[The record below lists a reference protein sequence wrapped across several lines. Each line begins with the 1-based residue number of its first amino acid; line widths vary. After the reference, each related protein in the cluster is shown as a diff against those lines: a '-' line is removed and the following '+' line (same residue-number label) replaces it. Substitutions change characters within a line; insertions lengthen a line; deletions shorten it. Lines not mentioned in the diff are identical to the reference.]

1 MDARQYLNQARVI
14 SAKLT
19 AKREEIEEI
28 ESLLLQGVSFE
39 EKSGSVSPTNKNE
52 RIVFKLIE
60 LKDELNHQL
69 VDLISKQ
76 TAIMET
82 IDRLNTATE
91 ITVLHKRYI
100 QFKPFRTIAEE
111 LNYSA
116 RQVYRIH
123 DDAVIH
129 VQNILNDVTQC
140 HN

>member
-14 SAKLT
+14 SAKLQ
-19 AKREEIEEI
+19 AKRDEIEEI

-39 EKSGSVSPTNKNE
+39 EKSGSVSPSNKNE

-76 TAIMET
+76 TEIMET

-100 QFKPFRTIAEE
+100 QFKPFRTIADE

-140 HN
+140 HK